1 MPKDRPF
8 LTTFCSH
15 HRAVSA
21 LLVVAAP
28 LRWVQSV
35 AHAAQNR
42 LKTIFPGFHPRG
54 VPVNIR
60 ATMKTRSSLL
70 VLLSLTCST
79 LALAAD
85 APSGLQS
92 LLQHPIIGTNVPMAE
107 VQAFTEIRVPPMPAV
122 KSAAEWQKIADRLRH
137 DMLERVVFR
146 GEAAAWR
153 DAKTKVEWFDTM
165 EGGPGYKIRKLRY
178 EALPGLWI
186 PALLYLPDNLTE
198 KAPVMLA
205 VNGHDPVGKAV
216 GYKQIRCINLAK
228 RGVIS
233 LNVEWFNMGQ
243 LRTTGYAHSRMNQ
256 LDLCGTS
263 GIAPFYLAMKRG
275 VDVLLAL
282 EHADPNRVA
291 VAGVSGGGW
300 QSIFISALDTR
311 ITLANPV
318 AGYSSYRTRARYLTD
333 LGDSEQ
339 TPCDMATVAD
349 YTHMTA
355 MRAPRPTLLTFNA
368 KDNCCFAAPHALPPL
383 LDAAQPIYT
392 MYGQTSALRSHIN
405 YVPGTHNFERD
416 NREALYGM
424 IGDFFSGDPKF
435 DAVEIPSDAEVKTNT
450 VLTVELPADNAD
462 FNTLARALSRNLPR
476 HPEIPTAK
484 GALARWQQTG
494 RTKLREVVHAKDY
507 AVVAERAGG
516 EEKDGV
522 KATFWKLKL
531 GGVWTVP
538 AVELTRGAAKETVI
552 LVADDGRKSAA
563 AEVERLLAAG
573 KRVLA
578 VDPFY
583 FGESKIAQRD
593 YLFALLVAGVGERP
607 LGLQASQLAA
617 IARWSQRELKSGP
630 VTLVACGPR
639 SSTFSLI
646 AAALEERAVAGAELH
661 GALGSLK
668 EVIEK
673 DWTVDKTP
681 EMFCFGLLEAF
692 DVPQLTALVA
702 PRKTVCTP

>member
-1 MPKDRPF
+1 
-8 LTTFCSH
+8 
-15 HRAVSA
+15 
-21 LLVVAAP
+21 
-28 LRWVQSV
+28 
-35 AHAAQNR
+35 
-42 LKTIFPGFHPRG
+42 
-54 VPVNIR
+54 
-60 ATMKTRSSLL
+60 MKTRSCLL
-70 VLLSLTCST
+70 ISLSLTCAT
-79 LALAAD
+79 LAFAANT
-85 APSGLQS
+85 PSGLQS

-107 VQAFTEIRVPPMPAV
+107 VQAFTEVRVPRMPTV
-122 KSAAEWQKIADRLRH
+122 KSAAEWQKIADRLRRG
-137 DMLERVVFR
+137 MFERVVFR

-153 DAKTKVEWFDTM
+153 DAKTKVEWFNTI

-186 PALLYLPDNLTE
+186 PALLYVPDNLSG
-198 KAPVMLA
+198 KVPVMLA
-205 VNGHDPVGKAV
+205 VNGHDGNGKAAP
-216 GYKQIRCINLAK
+216 YKQIRCINLAK
-228 RGVIS
+228 RGMIS
-233 LNVEWFNMGQ
+233 LNVEWFGMGQ
-243 LRTTGYAHSRMNQ
+243 LRTPGFTHARMNQ

-275 VDVLLAL
+275 LDVLLSL
-282 EHADPNRVA
+282 ENADASRVA
-291 VAGVSGGGW
+291 VSGLSGGGW
-300 QSIFISALDTR
+300 QTIFISSLDTR
-311 ITLANPV
+311 VTLSNPV
-318 AGYSSYRTRARYLTD
+318 AGYSSFRTRARHLSD

-349 YTHMTA
+349 YTHLTA
-355 MRAPRPTLLTFNA
+355 MRAPRPTLLTKNA
-368 KDNCCFAAPHALPPL
+368 KDQCCFAAAHALPPL
-383 LDAAQPIYT
+383 LDAAQPIFT
-392 MYGQTSALRSHIN
+392 LYGQTSALRSHIN
-405 YVPGTHNFERD
+405 YVPGTHNFEKD
-416 NREALYGM
+416 NREAFYGM
-424 IGDFFSGDPKF
+424 VGDFFIGDPKF
-435 DAVEIPSDAEVKTNT
+435 DPVDIPSESEVKTNT
-450 VLTVELPADNAD
+450 VLAVELPADNAD

-484 GALARWQQTG
+484 AALNRWQQTG
-494 RTKLREVVHAKDY
+494 RAKLREVVHAKDY

-516 EEKDGV
+516 EEKNGV

-531 GGVWTVP
+531 GGIWTVP
-538 AVELTRGAAKETVI
+538 AVELARGAAKETVI
-552 LVADDGRKSAA
+552 LTADGGRKSAA

-583 FGESKIAQRD
+583 FGESRIAARD

-630 VTLVACGPR
+630 VTLAARGPR

-646 AAALEERAVAGAELH
+646 AAALEEKAVAGIELQ

-668 EVIEK
+668 EIIEK
-673 DWTVDKTP
+673 DWTVDKQP

-702 PRKTVCTP
+702 PRKVVSKP